1 MHLGKSAEHYSKVS
15 HADILDRV
23 DPNINGLIEADI
35 EWENKSSQHHIIAY
49 DDDNYPP
56 LLKEVKGAPPVLF
69 VYGSATQLRFPSL
82 GVVGPRKPSHEGMKN
97 SAHFSTYIAQQG
109 VCIVSGLAYGID
121 RVAHESAATKA
132 GKTIAVVGTGIEVT
146 YPASH
151 NYLVRKIVDNGG
163 SVVSIFPR
171 KTAPLPPHFPARNRI
186 ISGMSLGVLVIE
198 AGSRSGAMI
207 TARCA
212 IEQGRE
218 VFAIPG
224 SIHNP
229 LAKGT
234 NGLIKQGANLTESY
248 RDILEHLQPVYE
260 SYGMAIKPLLQQ
272 GENAGSAK
280 VDMRDDRS
288 GGKISS
294 RITSIAGGGIGGGGV
309 DGVAKVSG
317 GVTKM
322 AASSEASS
330 NLPNLGPAAA
340 EILNLLNRGSLSA
353 DEIAGL
359 SQIPIN
365 AINSSLLDMELQG
378 IVYQEKGVFKKSI
391 H

>member
-23 DPNINGLIEADI
+23 DPNINALIEADI
-35 EWENKSSQHHIIAY
+35 EWENKSPQHHIIAY

-163 SVVSIFPR
+163 AVVSIFPR

-260 SYGMAIKPLLQQ
+260 SYGMAIKPLLLPD
-272 GENAGSAK
+272 ETVGSAK
-280 VDMRDDRS
+280 VNMRDDIS
-288 GGKISS
+288 GGKMSS
-294 RITSIAGGGIGGGGV
+294 RITSIAGGGV

-317 GVTKM
+317 GM
-322 AASSEASS
+322 AASSEAPS
-330 NLPNLGPAAA
+330 NLGPAAS
-340 EILNLLNRGSLSA
+340 EILNLLSRGSLSV

-378 IVYQEKGVFKKSI
+378 IVYQEKGVFKKAI